1 MFANLLIGLREG
13 LEAALIVAILVAY
26 LVKVDRRDL
35 LPRLWAG
42 VIAALA
48 LSFLAGTLLTITGRE
63 FSGRAEPTFSG
74 IMSLAAVGL
83 ITWMIFWMA
92 VHAREI
98 KAHLHGELDKA
109 LTRSGWALALVA
121 FLAVARE
128 GLETALFIWAGIQSS
143 GQESGPLIGAALGL
157 GIAVVLGILL
167 YRGALHL
174 NLGSLFL
181 WTGVLLIV
189 IAGGVLRYAVAE
201 LQEALWLPGEGNYV
215 VNLDVN
221 PDGAVPTLIRAIFNL
236 TPTMTAL
243 EIIAWAGYI
252 VITLI
257 AFLLVVRRGSKPKA
271 KAPVAAEAEVASRA

>member
-13 LEAALIVAILVAY
+13 LEASLIVAILVAY

-42 VIAALA
+42 VIAAVVLSVIAGVA
-48 LSFLAGTLLTITGRE
+48 LEVTGSEFEGKGEQTFAGL
-63 FSGRAEPTFSG
+63 
-74 IMSLAAVGL
+74 MSLAAVAL

-92 VHAREI
+92 THAREI
-98 KAHLHGELDKA
+98 KAHLHGEMDKA

-143 GQESGPLIGAALGL
+143 GESSGPLIGAALGL
-157 GIAVVLGILL
+157 ALAIVLGVLL

-174 NLGSLFL
+174 NLGTMFL
-181 WTGVLLIV
+181 WTGILLIV
-189 IAGGVLRYAVAE
+189 IAAGVLRYGVAE
-201 LQEALWLPGEGNYV
+201 LQEAGWLPGEGNYAFSLAV
-215 VNLDVN
+215 D
-221 PDGAVPTLIRAIFNL
+221 PEGFGATLVRALFNL
-236 TPTMTAL
+236 TPSMTWVEL
-243 EIIAWAGYI
+243 IAWAGYI

-257 AFLLVVRRGSKPKA
+257 AFLVVVRRGRRPS
-271 KAPVAAEAEVASRA
+271 VAAPAVNAEVPA